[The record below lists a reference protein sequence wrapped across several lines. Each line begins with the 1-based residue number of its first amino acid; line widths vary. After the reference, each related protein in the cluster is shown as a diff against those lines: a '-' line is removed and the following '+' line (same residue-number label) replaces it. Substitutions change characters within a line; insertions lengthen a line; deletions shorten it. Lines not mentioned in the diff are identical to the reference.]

1 MDTILHAAM
10 NNFDETEHNLLM
22 QRAHEKT
29 VNEALGVFVVH
40 DTNPKAVGR
49 VLRDYV
55 PAQH

>member
-29 VNEALGVFVVH
+29 VNEAL
-40 DTNPKAVGR
+40 
-49 VLRDYV
+49 
-55 PAQH
+55 